1 MPPGINIFRRPITLP
16 VSLRRRRRQLRQPGA
31 LERVVQDGDE
41 GIAISDLSGAY
52 YSYFV
57 TSRDLASER
66 NIIVLLAPAFQ
77 RRS

>member
-31 LERVVQDGDE
+31 LERIVQDVDE
-41 GIAISDLSGAY
+41 GIAVSGLRGADC
-52 YSYFV
+52 SYFV

-66 NIIVLLAPAFQ
+66 NIIVLLAPVFQ
-77 RRS
+77 QRS